1 VSRRFWFAL
10 WSSSL
15 LLLLTAC
22 GNASGAD
29 SSHTH
34 TTTNT
39 SPGTQTSGP
48 VSIATNHTVY
58 GPTDPIQVTVRNK
71 LSTPIYAL
79 DTQAS
84 CSILG
89 LEVQVNAAWQAAS
102 VARCPLGRPAM
113 VVKLAVGK
121 ADTITIQAGSSMMK
135 NAAFP
140 SGTYRLL
147 LNYSTTG
154 SGASILSKPTTV
166 SSMPFAV
173 SGSVPPGTPG
183 SGPPTQP
190 TSVPPPATPS

>member
-1 VSRRFWFAL
+1 MSHRFWFAL

-29 SSHTH
+29 SSN
-34 TTTNT
+34 TNT
-39 SPGTQTSGP
+39 SSGTQTSGP
-48 VSIATNHTVY
+48 VSIATNHSVY
-58 GPTDPIQVTVRNK
+58 GPTDPIQVTVLNK

-89 LEVQVNAAWQAAS
+89 LEVQVNAAWQASS

-121 ADTITIQAGSSMMK
+121 ADTITIQAGSPLMK
-135 NAAFP
+135 KATFP

-147 LNYSTTG
+147 LNYSTTDSG
-154 SGASILSKPTTV
+154 SSILSNSTSV
-166 SSMPFAV
+166 YSMPFAV
-173 SGSVPPGTPG
+173 SGSGHPSTPDSG
-183 SGPPTQP
+183 SPTRP
-190 TSVPPPATPS
+190 TSVPPPATP

>member
-1 VSRRFWFAL
+1 VSHRFWFAL

-15 LLLLTAC
+15 LLLTAC
-22 GNASGAD
+22 GNASSTD
-29 SSHTH
+29 SSNTS
-34 TTTNT
+34 TNT

-58 GPTDPIQVTVRNK
+58 GPTDPIQVTVLNK

-89 LEVQVNAAWQAAS
+89 LEVQVNAAWQASS

-113 VVKLAVGK
+113 VVKLDIGK
-121 ADTITIQAGSSMMK
+121 AYTITIQAGSPVMQ

-154 SGASILSKPTTV
+154 SGTSILSNPTTV
-166 SSMPFAV
+166 YSMPFSV
-173 SGSVPPGTPG
+173 SGSGSPSTPG
-183 SGPPTQP
+183 SGPSTQP
-190 TSVPPPATPS
+190 TTVPPPATP